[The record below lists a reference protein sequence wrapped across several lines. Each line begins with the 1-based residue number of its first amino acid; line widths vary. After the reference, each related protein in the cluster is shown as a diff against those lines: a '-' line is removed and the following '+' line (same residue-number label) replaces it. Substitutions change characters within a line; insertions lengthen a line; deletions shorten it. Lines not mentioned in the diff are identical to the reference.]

1 MKLFILLFLALFAGA
16 ASAEPVSAG
25 IAIYGM
31 YAGAAGAAALV
42 AGNVVASTVLAGM
55 MFAGGALSLAG
66 QITGNK
72 TLSKY
77 GGLIS
82 LAGGIGNIAVG
93 AKEVAGQAV
102 LEEGGGAQLGAGG
115 AEGAGPAAAGATAT
129 APGAEVSAVNPGG
142 AVETTGLTADTVA
155 PNTQQPQ
162 GLVDGAAA
170 APAPEVPAPGAA
182 EAANGGLDLGQ
193 ATSGP
198 AAPETAATASSADM
212 GMPANQNPLRVQE
225 SNAGIIGANNEAA
238 PKGVADYLRMGTDFI
253 TKNKEIAN
261 VGGKI
266 VQGAFDAKAKQ
277 AAQQSVWDEEN
288 RKRAQYNQSV
298 AGSTVPYGVNPK
310 VNVNNV
316 APQNPVRYAPQRP
329 GG

>member
-1 MKLFILLFLALFAGA
+1 MKLFVLLSLALFAGA

-25 IAIYGM
+25 IALYGM

-42 AGNVVASTVLAGM
+42 AGEVVASTVLAGM

-66 QITGNK
+66 NVTGNK

-77 GGLIS
+77 GALVS

-115 AEGAGPAAAGATAT
+115 AQGAGPAAASAAST
-129 APGAEVSAVNPGG
+129 APGAEASVVNPAG

-162 GLVDGAAA
+162 GLIDGAAA

-182 EAANGGLDLGQ
+182 ETANGGLDLGQ

-198 AAPETAATASSADM
+198 AAPETPTVAANADM
-212 GMPANQNPLRVQE
+212 GMPADQNPLRVQE

-238 PKGVADYLRMGTDFI
+238 PKGVADYLKMGTDFI
-253 TKNKEIAN
+253 KQNKEIAN

-266 VQGAFDAKAKQ
+266 VQGAFDAKSKQ
-277 AAQQSVWDEEN
+277 QQQQALWDEES

-310 VNVNNV
+310 TNVNNV
-316 APQNPVRYAPQRP
+316 APQNPVRYVPQRP

>member
-1 MKLFILLFLALFAGA
+1 MKILFILFLALFASA

-42 AGNVVASTVLAGM
+42 AGEVVASTVLAGM

-66 QITGNK
+66 QVTGNK

-77 GGLIS
+77 GALVS
-82 LAGGIGNIAVG
+82 LAGGIGNLAVG

-115 AEGAGPAAAGATAT
+115 AGGAGPAASAPAPVT
-129 APGAEVSAVNPGG
+129 APGAETSPVNPAG
-142 AVETTGLTADTVA
+142 AAETTGLTNATVA
-155 PNTQQPQ
+155 PNTQQPP
-162 GLVDGAAA
+162 GLVDGAQSATDSPFPDQAPSAA
-170 APAPEVPAPGAA
+170 ATPQADPSQAA
-182 EAANGGLDLGQ
+182 QASQADL
-193 ATSGP
+193 
-198 AAPETAATASSADM
+198 
-212 GMPANQNPLRVQE
+212 GMPADQNPLRVQE
-225 SNAGIIGANNEAA
+225 KNLGIVGSDNEVA

-253 TKNKEIAN
+253 KQNKEIAN

-266 VQGAFDAKAKQ
+266 IQGAFDAKAKQ
-277 AAQQSVWDEEN
+277 QQQQSVWDEEA
-288 RKRAQYNQSV
+288 RGRARYNQSV
-298 AGSTVPYGVNPK
+298 AGSQVNYGVNPK

-316 APQNPVRYAPQRP
+316 TPQNPVRYTPQRP